1 MDIYNPIYA
10 LLIMVIAYL
19 TAQLLN
25 NKLGIYREEGRKE
38 GRKEGG
44 LRILMP

>member
-25 NKLGIYREEGRKE
+25 NKLGIYREEGTNPRS
-38 GRKEGG
+38 KEGG